1 MFTPYGSLL
10 STAVRM
16 LPLLRPPAAVLVPD
30 FSTAFGFG
38 KGQFHQQHSIVIPGI
53 YANVRPALNYE
64 TLQNTVKYCEMLPHT
79 EEPVLKNIKPSA
91 PARILKSRLSRAIK
105 ARARLRQQ
113 HRTRSHFVAR
123 NK

>member
-1 MFTPYGSLL
+1 
-10 STAVRM
+10 M

-38 KGQFHQQHSIVIPGI
+38 KANSTSNSIVFPGI

-64 TLQNTVKYCEMLPHT
+64 TLQNTAKYCEKLPHT
-79 EEPVLKNIKPSA
+79 EELILKNIKPSA
-91 PARILKSRLSRAIK
+91 PAKILKSRLSRAIK